1 MHTLHETFWGRTNRV
16 AGEEEGHR
24 AAKSNGVMEGDGQRP
39 LHTAMGA
46 EGTMRRRRSRK
57 EADTP
62 KGRREQ
68 QLRRRCFYFKV
79 LVHTAA
85 RMWPRDHALSCDGRH
100 ERIQQ
105 QQCEGREAPRCLEIT
120 PKSRTAY
127 IRNRGG
133 WRRGD
138 GLFAACARQDNAARW
153 HVTSCCRVRALLI
166 DKNTVRWSG
175 DVQAEVLETA
185 SVGTGCST
193 NRADNVRESK
203 VIARAANA
211 ADGARHILY
220 NADRAKIQE
229 SAEYDGI

>member
-1 MHTLHETFWGRTNRV
+1 
-16 AGEEEGHR
+16 
-24 AAKSNGVMEGDGQRP
+24 
-39 LHTAMGA
+39 
-46 EGTMRRRRSRK
+46 
-57 EADTP
+57 
-62 KGRREQ
+62 
-68 QLRRRCFYFKV
+68 
-79 LVHTAA
+79 
-85 RMWPRDHALSCDGRH
+85 
-100 ERIQQ
+100 
-105 QQCEGREAPRCLEIT
+105 
-120 PKSRTAY
+120 
-127 IRNRGG
+127 
-133 WRRGD
+133 
-138 GLFAACARQDNAARW
+138 
-153 HVTSCCRVRALLI
+153 VTSCCRVRALLI